1 MERHVLGKIRSL
13 LAKAESTEFE
23 PEAEAFTAKAQELMA
38 RYRIDRAVLAAGT
51 AGDRKEP
58 AARRVAVHD
67 PYASAKATLLSQ
79 VADANGCR
87 AVWCK
92 DEGFTAVFGFADELE
107 AVEELFTSLLVQA
120 TAALHRA
127 GSKYDCFGRSRT
139 TSFRR
144 SFLVA
149 FALRI
154 GQRLRESVA
163 VTVEA
168 AAADAGTSLVPL
180 LTAQT
185 EAIAAAAKSVF
196 PHVKGFRPAATD
208 GEGWCAGRVFGDCA
222 DLSTKRKLTLRTA

>member
-1 MERHVLGKIRSL
+1 MTLIGGDPGVGKS
-13 LAKAESTEFE
+13 
-23 PEAEAFTAKAQELMA
+23 
-38 RYRIDRAVLAAGT
+38 
-51 AGDRKEP
+51 
-58 AARRVAVHD
+58 
-67 PYASAKATLLSQ
+67 TLLSQ

-92 DEGFTAVFGFADELE
+92 DEGFTAVFGFAGELE

-120 TAALHRA
+120 TAALRRA

-154 GQRLRESVA
+154 GQRLRETVA
-163 VTVEA
+163 ATVEA

-208 GEGWCAGRVFGDCA
+208 GEGWYAGRVFGDCA

>member
-1 MERHVLGKIRSL
+1 MERDVLDKIRSL

-51 AGDRKEP
+51 AGDREEP

-92 DEGFTAVFGFADELE
+92 DEGFTAVFGFAGELE

-120 TAALHRA
+120 TAALRRA

-154 GQRLRESVA
+154 GQRLRETVA
-163 VTVEA
+163 ATVEA

-185 EAIAAAAKSVF
+185 EAIAAAANAEF
-196 PHVKGFRPAATD
+196 PNVKGFRPAATD
-208 GEGWCAGRVFGDCA
+208 GEGWYAGRVFGDCA